1 VKPRQASSV
10 RAPGAGSGAGFTVVE
25 LMGVLIVL
33 GLIATLTFASWEAIL
48 PRTTLNTAVRELAAT
63 LSEARSDAIARNA
76 HFSIEYNFEEAEDR
90 PVGYRVI
97 TPFRKGPQGG
107 FAAFDEERLALKWHP
122 LPDTVRFHKILLNGK
137 DYNSGAVVVGFT
149 PLGAASDHT
158 VVLKQLPY
166 DYKYTI
172 EVLALT
178 GLIRFHEDE
187 FVREFPRDAEFQ

>member
-1 VKPRQASSV
+1 MRT
-10 RAPGAGSGAGFTVVE
+10 RGARPAAGFTIIE
-25 LMGVLIVL
+25 LMGVCVVL
-33 GLIATLTFASWEAIL
+33 ALIASTVFISWEAIL
-48 PRTTLNTAVRELAAT
+48 PRTKLNSAVRELAAT

-76 HFSIEYNFEEAEDR
+76 YFSIEYNFEEQDDR

-97 TPFRKGPQGG
+97 TPFRKGSQGG
-107 FAAFDEERLALKWHP
+107 LAAFDEERLAFPWHA
-122 LPDTVRFHKILLNGK
+122 LPETVRFEKILLNGE
-137 DYNSGAVVVGFT
+137 DYTGGSVLVRFT

-178 GLIRFHEDE
+178 GLIRFHEGE
-187 FVREFPRDAEFQ
+187 FVREFPRDEEFR